1 MSPNRARG
9 YLARRS
15 RKSEVRISKS
25 QRATVEK
32 LRAKFAVVGK
42 KASNMAKLKPIVIRS
57 SGSNLSNLSTQQIDN
72 SGPGTILAD
81 FEALLDFAAS
91 GVRSTGKYHLLPMDR
106 LRELDE
112 KMTMPLRPNLARP
125 QQRSFPHI
133 NGLYLLLRAT
143 QIGIP
148 EGQGKTSGRLTLDPL
163 MCRQWLQLNPTE
175 RYFNLLE
182 AWLRHASW
190 EAIGLHS
197 SGNFGYLAMEVRWL
211 LESIPPEGRSFS
223 KKEQVRGGFLHSVQQ
238 STTLALLEL
247 FGLMTVERDQPAK
260 GQNWCVTR
268 VCHTPFGDELLRV
281 VFSKIQRSRFADEQ
295 CESDFG
301 AWQPVFQSSFP
312 QWINNLKFAEP
323 EFRDGI
329 YYFKV
334 SLGTPWRR
342 IAISAESSLDE
353 LAKCI
358 IGAFDFDGD
367 HLYAFQFIERDGQ
380 KLTVEH
386 PRVGDAELHTD
397 EIAIGCLPLQVGESM
412 PFQYDFGADWR
423 FKVKLEN
430 IAPADPDKS
439 LPIIVESHG
448 EAPAE
453 YDSDDEW

>member
-1 MSPNRARG
+1 MP
-9 YLARRS
+9 
-15 RKSEVRISKS
+15 KQE
-25 QRATVEK
+25 
-32 LRAKFAVVGK
+32 
-42 KASNMAKLKPIVIRS
+42 PIALHS
-57 SGSNLSNLSTQQIDN
+57 SNLSIQHIDQ

-81 FEALLDFAAS
+81 FETLLDFIAG

-112 KMTMPLRPNLARP
+112 RMTRPLRPNLARP
-125 QQRSFPHI
+125 QQRSYPHL

-143 QIGIP
+143 QIGVP
-148 EGQGKTSGRLTLDPL
+148 KGHGKSSGQLTLDPI
-163 MCRQWLQLNPTE
+163 MCQQWSQLNPTE

-182 AWLRHASW
+182 AWLRHSSW
-190 EAIGLHS
+190 EAIGLHGS
-197 SGNFGYLAMEVRWL
+197 DQFGYLAMEVRML
-211 LESIPPEGRSFS
+211 CQRIPPEGRCIS
-223 KKEQVRGGFLHSVQQ
+223 KKEQTRGGIVDSVQQ

-260 GQNWCVTR
+260 GQNWCVTNI
-268 VCHTPFGDELLRV
+268 CHTTFGDELLGT
-281 VFSKIQRSRFADEQ
+281 VFNEIERSLIAREPS
-295 CESDFG
+295 ESDFG

-353 LAKCI
+353 LAECI
-358 IGAFDFDGD
+358 IDAFDFDGD
-367 HLYAFQFIERDGQ
+367 HLYAFQFVERDGQ
-380 KLTVEH
+380 KLSVEH

-397 EIAIGCLPLQVGESM
+397 EIAVGYLPLQEGESM
-412 PFQYDFGADWR
+412 PFHYDFGADWR
-423 FKVKLEN
+423 FKVKLEK
-430 IAPADPDKS
+430 IAPADPEIS
-439 LPIIVESHG
+439 VPIVVESHG

-453 YDSDDEW
+453 YGSDDEW

>member
-1 MSPNRARG
+1 MPRPKPER
-9 YLARRS
+9 
-15 RKSEVRISKS
+15 
-25 QRATVEK
+25 
-32 LRAKFAVVGK
+32 FA
-42 KASNMAKLKPIVIRS
+42 LRS
-57 SGSNLSNLSTQQIDN
+57 SSCNLSNLANQHIDN

-81 FEALLDFAAS
+81 FETLLDFVEG

-112 KMTMPLRPNLARP
+112 RMTLPLRPNLARP

-148 EGQGKTSGRLTLDPL
+148 EGQGKTSGRLKLDPF
-163 MCRQWLQLNPTE
+163 MCQQWLQLNPTE

-182 AWLRHASW
+182 TWLRHSSW

-197 SGNFGYLAMEVRWL
+197 SGSFGYLAMEVRWVW
-211 LESIPPEGRSFS
+211 ESIRPEGRSFS

-247 FGLMTVERDQPAK
+247 FGLMTVERDQPEK
-260 GQNWCVTR
+260 GQNWCITK
-268 VCHTPFGDELLRV
+268 VCHTRFGDELLSV
-281 VFSKIQRSRFADEQ
+281 IFSEIQRSRFADEQ
-295 CESDFG
+295 FESDFG
-301 AWQPVFQSSFP
+301 AWQPALQSSFP
-312 QWINNLKFAEP
+312 QWINNLKFAEA
-323 EFRDGI
+323 EYRDGI

-353 LAKCI
+353 LAMCI
-358 IGAFDFDGD
+358 IDAFDFDGD
-367 HLYAFQFIERDGQ
+367 HLYAFQFVERDGQ

-397 EIAIGCLPLQVGESM
+397 EIAVGYLPLQEGESM

-423 FKVKLEN
+423 FKVKLEK
-430 IAPADPDKS
+430 ITPADPEIS
-439 LPIIVESHG
+439 TPIVVESHG

-453 YDSDDEW
+453 YGADDEW